1 MDEEKNIND
10 KRPET
15 ARELTNCDV
24 LNGSEEFVQKHV
36 EKPRP
41 STTSKRIRPNHRD
54 KESLLDELLELKNA
68 IVDQAFHMRLH
79 IQHHGQIQEENK

>member
-1 MDEEKNIND
+1 LEED
-10 KRPET
+10 KRPKT
-15 ARELTNCDV
+15 ARELTTCDT
-24 LNGSEEFVQKHV
+24 LNGDEEFIQRPI

-79 IQHHGQIQEENK
+79 IQHHEQVQEKNK